1 MAGPVPNDQDLAM
14 NPDYASLPADL
25 PAPTDDGAAR
35 HLEGMVLPDVS
46 LSATDGGRV
55 SLAKLQGRTVVYAY
69 PRTGEPGQ
77 PNLVP
82 DWDAIP
88 GARGCTPQSCAFRDH
103 HGDLIARGVRQVH
116 GLSTQTSAYQREVA
130 ERLHLPFILLADP
143 NRALATAIRLPTFEA
158 GGQTLLRRLTLI
170 IDEGR
175 VTKVF
180 YPVFPPDRSAEEVLA
195 WLDRAPAA

>member
-1 MAGPVPNDQDLAM
+1 M
-14 NPDYASLPADL
+14 NPDYGNLPPDL
-25 PAPTDDGAAR
+25 PAPDDDGAAR

-46 LSATDGGRV
+46 LEATDGGRV
-55 SLAKLQGRTVVYAY
+55 SLAKLTGRTVVYAY

-103 HGDLIARGVRQVH
+103 HAELIARGVTQVH

-130 ERLHLPFILLADP
+130 TRLHLPFTLIADP
-143 NRALATAIRLPTFEA
+143 HLAFATAIRLPTFEA
-158 GGQTLLRRLTLI
+158 AGQRLLKRLALV

-175 VTKVF
+175 ITKVF
-180 YPVFPPDRSAEEVLA
+180 YPVFPPDRSAEEVLG
-195 WLDRAPAA
+195 WLEQA